1 MQSLK
6 CWVAVGVMAR
16 VISVRG
22 DDTDAQTKAREAL
35 EKKLN
40 ELQSQPATQPT
51 PAKPVAQPPPAKPS
65 SAKQAPSSSV
75 PAPAVPPSTFNAPP
89 AADAAAIEKARAAMR
104 EKMNTPVATEVPPP
118 ATAPKITV
126 QPPAEP
132 APAAAPAPPPVATPP
147 PATPPPVVAA
157 PAAAAA
163 ASVVSSPT
171 PPPPAMPDLPPQSD
185 PEAIAKAREAL
196 RQKMNELQAGQP
208 AAPPQPP
215 PAPPVP
221 AAPAAPAV
229 PAAQAPTASAAA
241 VQPPSTPDL
250 TAPPE
255 ADPAAIA
262 KAREAMRL
270 KMQTLGPETEMVS
283 TYSHK
288 GTQVGM
294 NFPPLAAPP
303 LGISAAKEQRLQE
316 LLQQYQADLISPEQY
331 QTSRAKILAEP

>member
-132 APAAAPAPPPVATPP
+132 APAAAPAPPPV
-147 PATPPPVVAA
+147 
-157 PAAAAA
+157 